1 MNNDPDALLRA
12 RHLAHEDLL
21 HRQSVSLCLSLQP
34 ASLVGLSR
42 AQKSCEKLAR
52 YSGRY
57 DQLGETSTV
66 RVRVRTNYYK
76 LLAWAQKMCPNEPG
90 SRFTALLSPSLCVC
104 EKKGGPISK
113 IIS

>member
-52 YSGRY
+52 SSGRY

-66 RVRVRTNYYK
+66 RVRVRANYYK
-76 LLAWAQKMCPNEPG
+76 LLARAQKMCPNEPG
-90 SRFTALLSPSLCVC
+90 SRFTAFRWRILV
-104 EKKGGPISK
+104 
-113 IIS
+113 